1 MRSPSTPCAAQT
13 TRNGQPCLKLLG
25 GAVTARLAAEH
36 RLTVEW
42 SSSAMNDMVA
52 DSVLAFAAQA
62 ECSPLSL
69 RGARRGLPPPRAQH
83 LHPAPAE
90 AHGRWLPCRRSY
102 INEARAR
109 RGEGGGGRGGR
120 AQDRV
125 VWFLMGRAARAQ
137 HGPVPVAAG
146 KTSSLTPRPPPQPPR
161 LVTRTHRLR
170 SRRTRVQ
177 GGVRE
182 ERGGG
187 H

>member
-69 RGARRGLPPPRAQH
+69 RGARRGLPPPALSTCIQH
-83 LHPAPAE
+83 
-90 AHGRWLPCRRSY
+90 
-102 INEARAR
+102 
-109 RGEGGGGRGGR
+109 
-120 AQDRV
+120 
-125 VWFLMGRAARAQ
+125 
-137 HGPVPVAAG
+137 
-146 KTSSLTPRPPPQPPR
+146 PPR
-161 LVTRTHRLR
+161 LT
-170 SRRTRVQ
+170 
-177 GGVRE
+177 
-182 ERGGG
+182 GGG
-187 H
+187 CPVGAVTSMKHEHAGEKEGADAGAALKTE